1 MRRKSKNL
9 DPKIAVGLFGIEEFC
24 SVQSRGRVKGDPEI
38 KLVQPKK
45 IWNSI
50 FWWKKC
56 FLLSKD
62 VNMH

>member
-45 IWNSI
+45 IGI
-50 FWWKKC
+50 QFFGGKKV
-56 FLLSKD
+56 FF
-62 VNMH
+62 

>member
-9 DPKIAVGLFGIEEFC
+9 DPKIAVGLFGNEEFW

-45 IWNSI
+45 IGIQFFGGKRFS
-50 FWWKKC
+50 FK
-56 FLLSKD
+56 
-62 VNMH
+62 